1 MADQFPGEFGKYKI
15 IEEVGRGGFAAV
27 YKAVDTTLDRTVAL
41 KVLAPHLLW
50 DPAFVQRF
58 QREAKL
64 AANLKHPNVVI
75 IHQFGQ
81 EAGTIYIAME
91 FLVGQTLKEVILEEG
106 ALPPAHIVN
115 IVEQVASA
123 LDYAHG
129 RELVHRDIKPSN
141 IMVGADDH
149 VTVMDFGIAKAATQ
163 TALTTTGRIFG
174 TPEYMSPEQAEGV
187 EEPDAR
193 SDIYSLGVVVYEMF
207 TGKVPFSG
215 TTPLSIMRGHT
226 DKSPPL
232 PSEINPDVSPA
243 VQALLLKALAKKRE
257 ERYQSAGEMA
267 VAFQQAVSGPVVEEI
282 KKLPPEP
289 EAELRPSLVSF
300 LSVEPQIIDVDGE
313 AKWTFRLHNNGDD
326 DLRQVTVRR
335 GRTLLDEP
343 FDLAAGKE
351 RRFTFTTTYKAK
363 GEKSERVTTTGIAS
377 NGESVRDEAS
387 ATVQVRQPRKPEPE
401 LHPSLALKL
410 SVKPQTVDAGGEAT
424 WTVTLRN
431 DGDDDLRHVT
441 VQHGSRGL
449 EAPFVLAVGK
459 ERRFTFTT
467 TYKTE
472 GRKTE
477 RVTVSGIASSG
488 KSVRDEASA
497 TVQAR
502 PPRPVTP
509 KPEPVPKPKPPAKP
523 APDVLT
529 ITSPIHLELVR
540 VRAGEFLMGSDPAKD
555 RHAKDDEQP
564 QHRVYVS
571 EFYIGKHPVTNAQYA
586 VFAKATKRK
595 APQHWK
601 GGKIPSGKENHPV
614 VWVSWD
620 DAVAFCQWLS
630 QETGKQFRLPTE
642 AEWEKAARGT
652 DGRIYPW
659 GNEWDES
666 RANVGKFGRGLVS
679 LVSEAAIA
687 TTPVGQYSPRG
698 DSPYGAAD
706 MAGNVEEWCSDWY
719 DEQEYQRRAKSTVKD
734 PPGPK
739 KGANRVL
746 RGGSWNFNRGDARC
760 AARYRLGQFH
770 SIGNF
775 GFRLVS
781 PVLF

>member
-1 MADQFPGEFGKYKI
+1 MADQFPEEFGKYKI

-75 IHQFGQ
+75 IYEFGQ

-91 FLVGQTLKEVILEEG
+91 FLAGQTLKEVILKEG
-106 ALPPAHIVN
+106 ALPPARIVN
-115 IVEQVASA
+115 MVGQIASA

-149 VTVMDFGIAKAATQ
+149 VTVMDFGIAKAATL
-163 TALTTTGRIFG
+163 TALTTAGRIFG

-193 SDIYSLGVVVYEMF
+193 SDVYSLGVVVYEMS

-215 TTPLSIMRGHT
+215 MTPLSIMRGHT

-243 VQALLLKALAKKRE
+243 VEALLLKALAKKRE

-282 KKLPPEP
+282 KKLPPKP
-289 EAELRPSLVSF
+289 ELELHPSLALQ
-300 LSVEPQIIDVDGE
+300 LSVKPRTMDADGE
-313 AKWTFRLHNNGDD
+313 ATWTVTLRNDGDD

-343 FDLAAGKE
+343 FDLAAGKG
-351 RRFTFTTTYKAK
+351 RRFTFTTTYETEGKK
-363 GEKSERVTTTGIAS
+363 TEKVTVTGIAS
-377 NGESVRDEAS
+377 NGERVRDEVS
-387 ATVQVRQPRKPEPE
+387 VSVQV
-401 LHPSLALKL
+401 
-410 SVKPQTVDAGGEAT
+410 
-424 WTVTLRN
+424 
-431 DGDDDLRHVT
+431 
-441 VQHGSRGL
+441 
-449 EAPFVLAVGK
+449 
-459 ERRFTFTT
+459 
-467 TYKTE
+467 
-472 GRKTE
+472 
-477 RVTVSGIASSG
+477 
-488 KSVRDEASA
+488 
-497 TVQAR
+497 R

-509 KPEPVPKPKPPAKP
+509 KPEPVPRHKPPAKP
-523 APDVLT
+523 TPDVLT

-540 VRAGEFLMGSDPAKD
+540 VPAGEFLMGSDPATDKD
-555 RHAKDDEQP
+555 AFDDEQP

-571 EFYIGKHPVTNAQYA
+571 EFYIGKYPVTNAQYE
-586 VFAKATKRK
+586 VFVRATGHEEPRHWTRLLRK
-595 APQHWK
+595 PK
-601 GGKIPSGKENHPV
+601 VPSGKENHPV
-614 VWVSWD
+614 VWVSWH

-630 QETGKQFRLPTE
+630 RETGKPFRLPTE

-652 DGRIYPW
+652 DGRKYPW
-659 GNEWDES
+659 GNRFDKTKLNS
-666 RANVGKFGRGLVS
+666 REGEPGD
-679 LVSEAAIA
+679 
-687 TTPVGQYSPRG
+687 TTPVGQYSLDG
-698 DSPYGAAD
+698 DSPYGCAD
-706 MAGNVEEWCSDWY
+706 MSGNVWEWCADWF
-719 DEQEYQRRAKSTVKD
+719 DEQEYQHRKSVVKD
-734 PPGPK
+734 PQGPK
-739 KGANRVL
+739 KGTVRVL
-746 RGGSWNFNRGDARC
+746 RGGAFYASRRLVRC
-760 AARYRLGQFH
+760 AYRLSVGPD
-770 SIGNF
+770 G
-775 GFRLVS
+775 RLRLYGLRVVVS
-781 PVLF
+781 PVPSDL